1 MDGTG
6 GDSDL
11 DGTVEIGEG
20 VEAMKGVW
28 EAVFW
33 LLVVARLAEGRMM

>member
-33 LLVVARLAEGRMM
+33 LLVVDRLAEGRMM

>member
-1 MDGTG
+1 MDVTG

-20 VEAMKGVW
+20 GEAMKGVW
-28 EAVFW
+28 EAVFC